1 MTAKTKEIR
10 DGGSDPNTPSVSEMR
25 ESQRRGSEGIGLN
38 ENSYSQDQE
47 DFNRQGGDGDS
58 ETKPDSYSQV
68 GGLSFLR
75 GKKYADGR

>member
-10 DGGSDPNTPSVSEMR
+10 DGGSEPNTPSVSEMR

-38 ENSYSQDQE
+38 EESFGQMQE
-47 DFNRQGGDGDS
+47 SFNRQGCCDGDS
-58 ETKPDSYSQV
+58 EKPETPIQV